1 MDEFKGPTNPLLIID
16 LVYLQRVCNLYNLK
30 LILFSLIFGIATI
43 EVFAD
48 VINIVI
54 NGQYEM
60 IQKQTIRRMLY
71 MVGIPIE
78 ITLFITNV
86 LVYQKTGI
94 VLF

>member
-1 MDEFKGPTNPLLIID
+1 M
-16 LVYLQRVCNLYNLK
+16 K

-48 VINIVI
+48 VINVVI
-54 NGQYEM
+54 NGQHEM

-71 MVGIPIE
+71 VIGIPIE

-86 LVYQKTGI
+86 LVYKTTGI